1 MDCPEYSMDCPVQNT
16 VLLERL
22 VAASPTEDREAISL
36 AELALISWA
45 WYWYLDVDGGVSD
58 NDDDKDD
65 KGDKDDKD
73 DSKDDKDYAVGDI

>member
-1 MDCPEYSMDCPVQNT
+1 MDCPVQNT

-22 VAASPTEDREAISL
+22 VAGSPTEDREAISL

-45 WYWYLDVDGGVSD
+45 WYWYVDVDGGVSD

-65 KGDKDDKD
+65 K
-73 DSKDDKDYAVGDI
+73 DDKDYAEGDI

>member
-1 MDCPEYSMDCPVQNT
+1 MDCPAQNT

-36 AELALISWA
+36 AALALISWA
-45 WYWYLDVDGGVSD
+45 WYWYVDVDVDGGVSD

-65 KGDKDDKD
+65 KDDKND
-73 DSKDDKDYAVGDI
+73 KDDKDYAVGDI